1 MKGGKLMRKNTFMK
15 LLSAYLMLAMFTLTL
30 PVQGWA
36 MFIPA
41 NQMTTSR
48 KADLDTI
55 QKALESNLIRQRLM
69 DFGLT
74 ADNAQA
80 RINRLSDAQTHQLAA
95 NLDSLQAGA
104 DDGLGIV
111 IFLLLVAIIT
121 IVVLETTGHRVIITK

>member
-1 MKGGKLMRKNTFMK
+1 MRKNTFMK